1 MSIFIIAEAGVNHDG
16 SLSKALSLVDIA
28 ARSGADAV
36 KFQTFQTDRIV
47 RKGTSKVAYQ
57 QSRDG
62 DGTQDD
68 MIRRLELD
76 HKAHRAIAEHCA
88 VRGIEFMSTP
98 FDTESVDLLIS
109 LGMKRIKIPS
119 GEITNKPLIRHM
131 ARQNLPLIM
140 STGMSSLDEVTRAVG
155 WIRDVWVGGDCLI
168 EADLTILHCTSNY
181 PAQAEDI
188 NLRAMATIA
197 DATGAPIGYSDHSLG
212 TAISIA
218 AAAVG
223 ATVIEKHFTIDPN
236 DPGPDHAAS
245 LPPSELNDLVN
256 AVRMVEA
263 SLGDGSKAPRPSELP
278 VRQLVR
284 RGAVAARDLPKGQE
298 LGEDDMIFLRPADG
312 IGPED
317 VDEAIGKRLTETV
330 PQGTPI
336 ERRHLA
342 W

>member
-16 SLSKALSLVDIA
+16 SLAKALSLVDIA
-28 ARSGADAV
+28 ALSGADAV

-76 HKAHRAIAEHCA
+76 HEAHRTIADHCS

-140 STGMSSLDEVTRAVG
+140 STGMASLDEVTRAVD
-155 WIRDVWVGGDCLI
+155 WIRDAWAGGSRRI
-168 EADLTILHCTSNY
+168 EVDLTILHCTSNY

-218 AAAVG
+218 AAALG
-223 ATVIEKHFTIDPN
+223 AEVIEKHFTIDPS

-245 LPPSELNDLVN
+245 LPPAELDELVR
-256 AVRMVEA
+256 AVRMVET

-284 RGAVAARDLPKGQE
+284 RGAVAARDLPKGHV
-298 LGEDDMIFLRPADG
+298 LDEDDIIFLRPADG

-317 VDEAIGKRLTETV
+317 VDEAVGKQLMETV
-330 PQGTPI
+330 PQGSPI

-342 W
+342 R